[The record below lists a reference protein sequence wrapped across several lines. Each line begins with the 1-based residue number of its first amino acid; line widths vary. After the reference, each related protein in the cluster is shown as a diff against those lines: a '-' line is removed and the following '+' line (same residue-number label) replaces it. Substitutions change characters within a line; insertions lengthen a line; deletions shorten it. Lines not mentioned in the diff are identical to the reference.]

1 MKSIL
6 KHSLTAIATVGA
18 LISFSPAQAETTYK
32 MTVAGASPGGLW
44 SLLGAGIDA
53 AVREEFPGSTITY
66 QTSGGGIANVAILQ
80 RDQADMALIH
90 DAELLLAK
98 KGGAPFREP
107 VEDLRV
113 LSYMYTWAPM
123 QGFVRESF
131 AKEHGIETFE
141 DIARVKPPITVAI
154 NRRGNIASSVAEDM
168 FNAIGV
174 TAKDIESWGGR
185 LIYAASD
192 EQMSLIQDRRADMI
206 LNSLF
211 VRHSSIM
218 QAANAVDLRLVSVS
232 EETIGKVARET
243 GTIPFVIPGGSYEF
257 APEDTATVSLGAALV
272 VRQDMDEKTAY
283 DLTKAL
289 FTHYEK
295 LAGVHPAM
303 NALTQDIMQS
313 IDVIPF
319 HEGAQRYLEEAGLR
333 N

>member
-1 MKSIL
+1 MKSIF
-6 KHSLTAIATVGA
+6 KQSLTAIATVGA
-18 LISFSPAQAETTYK
+18 LLAFSPAQAQPYN

-53 AVREEFPGSTITY
+53 AVRAEYPGSTITY

-80 RDQADMALIH
+80 RDDANMALIH

-107 VEDLRV
+107 VDNLRV

-131 AKEHGIETFE
+131 AEDHGIETFE
-141 DIARVKPPITVAI
+141 DIARVKPPLTVAI

-168 FNAIGV
+168 FAAIGV
-174 TAKDIESWGGR
+174 TPEDIESWGGR

-211 VRHSSIM
+211 VGHSSIM
-218 QAANAVDLRLVSVS
+218 QAANAVDLRLLSVS
-232 EETIGKVARET
+232 EETIDEVARQT
-243 GTIPFVIPGGSYEF
+243 GTIPFVIPGGSYEW
-257 APEDTATVSLGAALV
+257 APEDAATVSLGAALV
-272 VRQDMDEKTAY
+272 VREDMDDETAY
-283 DLTKAL
+283 NLTKAL
-289 FTHYEK
+289 FKHYDK
-295 LAGVHPAM
+295 LANVHPAM
-303 NALTQDIMQS
+303 NALTTEIMSS

-319 HEGAQRYLEEAGLR
+319 HEGAQRYLKEAGLR
-333 N
+333 Q